1 MAADS
6 IHSNAAAQ
14 PQTRLSMLYEI
25 LKRIEQDLSL
35 LFLPE
40 PKE

>member
-14 PQTRLSMLYEI
+14 PQTRLSVLFEI
-25 LKRIEQDLSL
+25 LKRIEQDLL
-35 LFLPE
+35 PAFVPE